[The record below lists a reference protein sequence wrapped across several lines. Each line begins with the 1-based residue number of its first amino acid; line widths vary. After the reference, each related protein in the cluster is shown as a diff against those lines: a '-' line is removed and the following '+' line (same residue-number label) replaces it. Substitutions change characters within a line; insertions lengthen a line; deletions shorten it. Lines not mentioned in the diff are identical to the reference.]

1 MDDIEYNRIK
11 KEYISFKERI
21 EKEIKDNKHSY
32 HFYDY
37 YLINDSWIKQLN
49 INFIEYENK
58 KNTNC
63 DNNILFYLP
72 NEQPEII
79 NDKLSAINCFKNGLN
94 LELVSKKFFNL
105 IFDKE
110 FLRYCNE
117 ISYMAGYNKII
128 IEYKEISDKNRPFKN
143 CLLLINPFQLIDNN
157 YKSYIL
163 GFKNDSS
170 INIYKTILENKININ
185 YQYIRNINNYNIV
198 DETFDEYINN
208 NNYSSLFDNF
218 NKNMECE
225 TASDKN
231 PIEEVSFNSICIEN
245 EKQIEQNNLN
255 ITKNIL
261 LKK

>member
-63 DNNILFYLP
+63 NNNNILFYLP

-170 INIYKTILENKININ
+170 INIIRQFWKI
-185 YQYIRNINNYNIV
+185 
-198 DETFDEYINN
+198 
-208 NNYSSLFDNF
+208 
-218 NKNMECE
+218 K
-225 TASDKN
+225 
-231 PIEEVSFNSICIEN
+231 
-245 EKQIEQNNLN
+245 
-255 ITKNIL
+255 
-261 LKK
+261 